1 MTLVRLVTCMLSPN
15 VPRSEPLSH
24 VTSLAVFLMGALA
37 LVVPSGY
44 SVGPVLLLLASTALL
59 FKRFKCFKCFKCSSF
74 VLLPQDRWII
84 VALVAYGLVVGVMSA
99 VELGSRGFDRPL
111 RFLLAIPV
119 LLLILRYPPRLS
131 WLWGGVALGA
141 IGAGSLALWLK
152 LVEGVARASG
162 FLHAIQFGN
171 LSMLMGVLCFAG
183 LGWAVVQRQRHAW
196 VSLLLL
202 GALLGMLGSL
212 MSGSRG
218 GWVGLPVVGY
228 VLYRGYGRQLP
239 MAIKA

>member
-44 SVGPVLLLLASTALL
+44 SIGPVLLLLASAALL
-59 FKRFKCFKCFKCSSF
+59 FKRFKCSSF

-131 WLWGGVALGA
+131 WLWGGVARAEQRDGR
-141 IGAGSLALWLK
+141 GS
-152 LVEGVARASG
+152 ARMLDPYG
-162 FLHAIQFGN
+162 ELTTP
-171 LSMLMGVLCFAG
+171 LSC
-183 LGWAVVQRQRHAW
+183 
-196 VSLLLL
+196 
-202 GALLGMLGSL
+202 
-212 MSGSRG
+212 G
-218 GWVGLPVVGY
+218 GP
-228 VLYRGYGRQLP
+228 
-239 MAIKA
+239 